1 MSEDEIIKK
10 NLADKRER
18 AKRTL
23 KIVERKVS
31 QGRSK
36 STQSKQKANKEQYK
50 FAQEEYQKTMKRL
63 DKDEKLL
70 QSKIKRKPIASDLI
84 SQDPKDQEEP
94 EEPEKPL

>member
-36 STQSKQKANKEQYK
+36 STQSKQKANEEHYK
-50 FAQEEYQKTMKRL
+50 FAQEEY
-63 DKDEKLL
+63 
-70 QSKIKRKPIASDLI
+70 
-84 SQDPKDQEEP
+84 
-94 EEPEKPL
+94 